1 MSSNLT
7 RRQILKLAAQMAI
20 LAPFARVTAE
30 PLPRLVRS
38 FAAPPATQPAPY
50 KLTAADNR
58 LLDEMERMAC
68 RYFWEQASPKTGLVK
83 DRARPTLQ
91 DQHYIA
97 SIAATGFGLT
107 ALCIAH
113 KRDFIPRAKIE
124 ERVLTTLQ
132 FLQSKMYNN
141 HGFFF
146 HFVNMD
152 TAERVWN
159 CEVSSI
165 DTGILLCGVLTCR
178 QFFDSPEIR
187 NLATQIYE
195 RTDWAW
201 MLDRGKTLSHGWT
214 PEHGFLPYRWNTYCE
229 LMMIY
234 LLGIGSRTH
243 PIPAATWDAWWRP
256 IFEYRGQP
264 YIGSYA
270 PLFVHQYS
278 HAWFDFRGQ
287 RDRYANYFENSV
299 VATKAHREFCAA
311 MHRRFHDYSD
321 RVWGVTASDSAQG
334 YAWWGGP
341 PPVGTIDGTLVP
353 AAAAGSLPFL
363 PRETLSDLHAMRAR
377 YGGHEWK
384 RYAFQ
389 DAFNPLTGWYDSDV
403 IGIDTGIGLLM
414 AENLRSNFV
423 WDTFMKNPEVRSGMQ
438 LAGFKPEGAASE
450 SLREPAPSPEA
461 SA

>member
-1 MSSNLT
+1 M
-7 RRQILKLAAQMAI
+7 RLAAQTAI
-20 LAPFARVTAE
+20 FAPFARAGAKPLSSLDESLGTPAAE
-30 PLPRLVRS
+30 NS
-38 FAAPPATQPAPY
+38 PAY
-50 KLTAADNR
+50 KLTSADER
-58 LLDEMERMAC
+58 LLSEMEKMAC
-68 RYFWEQASPKTGLVK
+68 QYFWEQASPKTGLVK

-107 ALCIAH
+107 ALCIAD
-113 KRDFIPRAKIE
+113 KRGFVPHVKIE
-124 ERVLTTLQ
+124 ERVLTTLR

-152 TAERVWN
+152 TGERVWN

-165 DTGILLCGVLTCR
+165 DTSILLCGVLTCG
-178 QFFDSPEIR
+178 QYFDNPEIR
-187 NLATQIYE
+187 DLATRIYE

-256 IFEYRGQP
+256 IFEYRGQQ

-270 PLFVHQYS
+270 PLFVHQYA
-278 HAWFDFRGQ
+278 HAWFDFRGK
-287 RDRYANYFENSV
+287 RDRYTNYFRNSI

-311 MHRRFHDYSD
+311 QHRRFRDYSD
-321 RVWGVTASDSAQG
+321 SLWGITASDSAQG

-353 AAAAGSLPFL
+353 AAAAGSLPFV

-377 YGGHEWK
+377 YGRHEWR

-389 DAFNPLTGWYDSDV
+389 DAFNPLTKWYDTDV
-403 IGIDTGIGLLM
+403 IGINTGIGLLM

-423 WDTFMKNPEVRSGMQ
+423 WDTFMKNLEVRNGMQ
-438 LAGFKPEGAASE
+438 LAGFRPDGAVRE
-450 SLREPAPSPEA
+450 S
-461 SA
+461 